1 MPSTDLQV
9 FTYPATQAPIR
20 LARVDDDGTPWF
32 VAKDV
37 CDVLGIVNV
46 SRALDGLDEDERGL
60 HTVKTPS
67 FPQEMAIVSEP
78 GLYGLVLK
86 SRKPEAKAFK
96 RWLKHD
102 VLPSIRKTGGYGQTT
117 ALTPA
122 TSDVAA
128 LVTVVTKLVDRL
140 DLQLA
145 PPSHAIIPQDRQ
157 DRFVRRAR
165 FLNNGSAQSCWRRVC
180 DRMGYSRSVRM
191 FSVVTEGDLEQ
202 VDALVEG
209 HAPQETALTKRQLPA
224 PKPTTQPVPLQTHTV
239 GGELKATPSGH
250 PSARR
255 MTREQLLGK
264 LQKEVN
270 RAIDDSTLDSLIRL
284 AGVGET
290 PWVAVN
296 GMYEDSWDRDGYD
309 WLVKTY
315 RERPDNIG
323 RSVPFDPEAPAPH
336 VEH

>member
-20 LARVDDDGTPWF
+20 LARVDEDGTPWF
-32 VAKDV
+32 VAQDV
-37 CDVLGIVNV
+37 CDVLGIKNT
-46 SRALDGLDEDERGL
+46 SRALDGLDPDERGL
-60 HTVKTPS
+60 HIVNTPS
-67 FPQEMAIVSEP
+67 SPQEMGIVSES
-78 GLYGLVLK
+78 GLYSLVLR

-96 RWLKHD
+96 RWITHE

-117 ALTPA
+117 ALAA

-145 PPSHAIIPQDRQ
+145 PPSHAVISQDRQ

-209 HAPQETALTKRQLPA
+209 HAPQETAPAKRQLPA
-224 PKPTTQPVPLQTHTV
+224 PKPTKPAPLQTRTV

-250 PSARR
+250 PNARR

-264 LQKEVN
+264 LQKEVSQ
-270 RAIDDSTLDSLIRL
+270 AIDDSTLDSLIRL

-290 PWVAVN
+290 PWVALN
-296 GMYEDSWDRDGYD
+296 GMYENSWDRDGYD

-323 RSVPFDPEAPAPH
+323 RSVPFDPAAPTPQISH
-336 VEH
+336 